1 MNEQPAPPRALRR
14 FLLWSL
20 AGGAVGVVGT
30 VLVLA
35 IAGRDPTPRLTP
47 EILAAARKRWDAV
60 APANYDV
67 EVRVSGPQAATYR
80 AEVRGGEARVAWRNG
95 KPLASVRTFGTWSV
109 PGMFSTIGRDIEA
122 IERRA
127 AGRAPPGAPELIL
140 KAQFDPQYSFPQ
152 RYRRIEWGSRKGS
165 TAVAVTWEVV
175 EFRVMAER
183 RLAGTKPGPAKRSSD
198 VASSSSAV
206 RSPPRPQ

>member
-1 MNEQPAPPRALRR
+1 MNDQPARRTTLRR

-20 AGGAVGVVGT
+20 AGAAAGAVATLIVLGT
-30 VLVLA
+30 
-35 IAGRDPTPRLTP
+35 IARDPTPRLTP
-47 EILAAARKRWDAV
+47 EIFAAARKRWDAA

-80 AEVRGGEARVAWRNG
+80 AEVRGGEARSAWRNG
-95 KPLASVRTFGTWSV
+95 RPLSGVRTLGTWSV

-165 TAVAVTWEVV
+165 TAVTVTWEVT
-175 EFRVMAER
+175 EFRVVE
-183 RLAGTKPGPAKRSSD
+183 
-198 VASSSSAV
+198 
-206 RSPPRPQ
+206 